1 MKNSEIV
8 NINELLQM
16 VPPEKVLCLDTEG
29 GGNGIEQI
37 AIIDCN
43 EHILCDQHYPN
54 SKLSDLQ
61 KKEIQ
66 SILNRAEILI
76 GYNLNCDLKKLANLK
91 LKLPEST
98 ICADIFLTFNSSAV
112 QAEVAERFA
121 WLSQKGGTLA
131 SVAEYF
137 EEGPGKFHDSLFDAF
152 CTLRI
157 FKKMVQRTK
166 GEIITTKPPMKR
178 LTEEEI
184 RAMENAPEN
193 AATAET
199 PSKHP
204 AIGHFKT
211 MSKLLDNISGK
222 IFGHFV
228 DEHPAIY
235 EGVININGQFHVIRL
250 THKEHALF
258 CKIQKFNPQYSL
270 NTFYETVLRP
280 AQLAKLDETETE

>member
-1 MKNSEIV
+1 MKNSEII
-8 NINELLQM
+8 NINELLQI

-29 GGNGIEQI
+29 SANNIEQI

-43 EHILCDQHYPN
+43 EHILCDQHYHDT
-54 SKLSDLQ
+54 KLSDLQ

-66 SILNRAEILI
+66 SILNQAEILI

-91 LKLPEST
+91 LKLPEPT
-98 ICADIFLTFNSSAV
+98 VCADIFLTFNSSAV
-112 QAEVAERFA
+112 QAELAERFA

-157 FKKMVQRTK
+157 FKKMIQRTK
-166 GEIITTKPPMKR
+166 GEIVTTKPPMKR
-178 LTEEEI
+178 LSAEEI
-184 RAMENAPEN
+184 RAMESTP
-193 AATAET
+193 ATAT
-199 PSKHP
+199 PTKATTKHP
-204 AIGHFKT
+204 MIGNFKT

-228 DEHPAIY
+228 DDHPAIY

-270 NTFYETVLRP
+270 NTFYETILRP
-280 AQLAKLDETETE
+280 AQLSKLDETETE